1 MVAEH
6 QNSRILPILWFVD
19 GCWLDG
25 DIVTGCQER
34 DSQDGAHGL
43 GSIHRN
49 NHFIPLE
56 ACNFSKSKH
65 VHLPKGASPTLDF
78 NHQASTFT
86 LWQYFF
92 CRPTPFVRLN
102 SPLLVPPQV
111 LSLIG
116 FICIETVMMCS
127 PCGGVYFFEFVSCSA
142 FVVTGVLLLIFCLN
156 LHTKVPHVNWS
167 LTVSTSAQN
176 ELKSEGVLTRWQR
189 QRLRN

>member
-49 NHFIPLE
+49 NHFILLE
-56 ACNFSKSKH
+56 ACNFRKSKH
-65 VHLPKGASPTLDF
+65 IHLPKGTSPPLDF
-78 NHQASTFT
+78 NRQASTFT

-92 CRPTPFVRLN
+92 ETNTICTAEH
-102 SPLLVPPQV
+102 PLLVPPQV

-167 LTVSTSAQN
+167 LTVSTSIQN
-176 ELKSEGVLTRWQR
+176 ELKNEVVLGRDVIKDR
-189 QRLRN
+189 AC

>member
-25 DIVTGCQER
+25 DIITGCQER
-34 DSQDGAHGL
+34 DSQYRAHGL
-43 GSIHRN
+43 RSIHRN
-49 NHFIPLE
+49 NHFILLE

-65 VHLPKGASPTLDF
+65 IHLPKGASPPLDF
-78 NHQASTFT
+78 NHQTSTFT

-92 CRPTPFVRLN
+92 ETNTVCTTDH
-102 SPLLVPPQV
+102 PLPVPPQV

-167 LTVSTSAQN
+167 LTVSTSIHN
-176 ELKSEGVLTRWQR
+176 KLKNEGVLGRDVIKDR
-189 QRLRN
+189 AC